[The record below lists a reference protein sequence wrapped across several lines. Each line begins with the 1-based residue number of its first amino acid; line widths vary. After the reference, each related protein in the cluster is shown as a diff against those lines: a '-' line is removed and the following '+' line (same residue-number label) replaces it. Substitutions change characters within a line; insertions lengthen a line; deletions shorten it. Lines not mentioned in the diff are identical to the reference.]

1 MKIVKLR
8 MKFMNNHQNMQNSQ
22 NNQYDINIENTR
34 AKNAQTG
41 ININQNPY
49 INQNV
54 NQNAIQNINQ
64 TPMVPVQTGFNSGDF
79 IKGALI
85 GAVATY
91 LLTNKGAQEAIM
103 KTVGKGSELFS
114 AGIEELKERY
124 EDAKAQ
130 MQANQ
135 EH

>member
-1 MKIVKLR
+1 
-8 MKFMNNHQNMQNSQ
+8 MNNNIQ
-22 NNQYDINIENTR
+22 NNPYDINIENTR
-34 AKNAQTG
+34 TKNDQTG

-49 INQNV
+49 INQNI
-54 NQNAIQNINQ
+54 NPLENKIQQNMTTNVSGQS
-64 TPMVPVQTGFNSGDF
+64 GFNNGDF

-85 GAVATY
+85 GALATY
-91 LLTNKGAQEAIM
+91 LLTNKNAQETIM

-135 EH
+135 EQ

>member
-1 MKIVKLR
+1 
-8 MKFMNNHQNMQNSQ
+8 MNNN
-22 NNQYDINIENTR
+22 YDINIENTR
-34 AKNAQTG
+34 PKNIQNG
-41 ININQNPY
+41 VNINQNPY
-49 INQNV
+49 INQNAVQNV
-54 NQNAIQNINQ
+54 NQNLNPLQNTSSTLNPTTQ
-64 TPMVPVQTGFNSGDF
+64 SSFNNGDF

-85 GAVATY
+85 GALATY
-91 LLTNKGAQEAIM
+91 LLTNKNAQETIM

-135 EH
+135 ER

>member
-1 MKIVKLR
+1 
-8 MKFMNNHQNMQNSQ
+8 MNNHQNSQ
-22 NNQYDINIENTR
+22 NNQYDINIESTR
-34 AKNAQTG
+34 AKNVQTG

-49 INQNV
+49 INQNF
-54 NQNAIQNINQ
+54 NPLQNNTQQSIPASSS
-64 TPMVPVQTGFNSGDF
+64 VQSGFNNGDF

-85 GAVATY
+85 GALATY
-91 LLTNKGAQEAIM
+91 LLTNKNAQETIM
-103 KTVGKGSELFS
+103 KTIGKGSELFS

-135 EH
+135 EQ